1 MWPYCTKKVFTFSG
15 NVIDVQSGEWVG
27 KMSGLG
33 AGVDS
38 FYEYLLKVPTL

>member
-1 MWPYCTKKVFTFSG
+1 MLNIQT
-15 NVIDVQSGEWVG
+15 GEWVG

-38 FYEYLLKVPTL
+38 FYEYLLKVGCDFKVSGYFPVFLFSR